1 MRTPELRRAIR
12 ASLAVALAASL
23 SACGDGA
30 EPLPRQAP
38 PSTSERLVVNAGEF
52 RAGGPVA
59 ERTVRNPLADATGSH
74 ARGKQLYVWFNCAG
88 CHGLHGGGGMGP
100 PLLDADWIY
109 GSDPASVFQT
119 IAQGRPNGMPAFGG
133 KLPDAELW
141 HLVTYVRSLGGAD
154 STVRPGGTSGMSP
167 TEAQRLRRGQ

>member
-1 MRTPELRRAIR
+1 MTRRC
-12 ASLAVALAASL
+12 LPPLVAALL
-23 SACGDGA
+23 GISACGRD
-30 EPLPRQAP
+30 ERPLPRQAP

-59 ERTVRNPLADATGSH
+59 ERTARNPLAEATGSH
-74 ARGKQLYVWFNCAG
+74 ARGKQLYVWFNCVG
-88 CHGLHGGGGMGP
+88 CHGLNGGGGMGP

-167 TEAQRLRRGQ
+167 TEAQRRRRGQ